1 MKKNLLFCINTM
13 LCAGALFAHETLQ
26 VNVRN
31 NGVER
36 FEQVVSRPITEEWL
50 QDNDKPFQVIETDDR
65 GNFLQEVPAVRD
77 KSGKQPIISWLMPG
91 ITESGAG
98 RHFQIKAVMPTLGWP
113 QTDLTC
119 EIRDGNIVIGTTYFQ
134 LEHPMKGHGGMPQN
148 IRYCSS
154 GYTDT
159 KAHLLDRVFNR
170 ETHMQYTIMADDAAT
185 AKVVFK
191 SPLRVVVEAH
201 TGYKSGM
208 NYAPDKLHAVYRYI
222 YKAYSPVVDVTV
234 DVERGD
240 GQPIEWNEL
249 HFLHLSRQDQYYTHF
264 VTGEP
269 MTIIPMRE
277 KGVKGPGIGAEDW
290 ALLSTNDE
298 AMGVS
303 GHRLSCWDASDE
315 FVYYVSHS
323 RQMMSVGQNKES
335 RSGSMYFGP
344 ASDDNEWFTR
354 WLGKDAKLK
363 IEAVNGGEAKVAA
376 TEEPSKSG
384 LALTSDQQIDTKDAR
399 LVFADASEGFAVK
412 GLVDKTTGT
421 RFFDTRPEYAGLWI
435 LEFRKLDIAKQKKN
449 GEGVVE
455 DPLYG
460 APAKDSL
467 PAIKLTNRDVA
478 QGVCEK
484 IINGLRFTWKNL
496 AIGDEKDVLDVFCDV
511 TWNEAE
517 AQFEFRISLANRSK
531 LYGLWTSEYPALGKV
546 FEPGEGD
553 ALLPGGNWGAR
564 LFKNNREGIGFMYPC
579 AVAPM
584 QFMAFNLGYTG
595 VYFAAHDGAARPKR
609 LLVSSKQDIA
619 FQTYAENM
627 GQPGAS
633 FATDF
638 PVVLSLYHGDWW
650 KAAKK
655 YRKWAIQQ
663 PWTAKGPIA
672 QRTDF
677 PKRFIDN
684 GFWMCLNGEPKNVE
698 KTLVDLDERVN
709 GRVPF
714 ATHWYSWHKIPFDHS
729 YPNYFPTKEGFA
741 ETTAR
746 MKEKGQMIMPYIN
759 GRLWDMDIDS
769 FPTEGIKSAAKNEK
783 GEPYIEIY
791 ASKRRL
797 VPNCPFTKQWQN
809 KIQEICSRLMNECG
823 VNGIYL
829 DQIGAAAPKLCFDPT
844 HNHPIGGGRHW
855 CDGYRAMLTPIKQMA
870 AEKGVTLTTENIAEP
885 YMDNIDGFL
894 TWVQRNQEDV
904 PAMTAVYSGY
914 AIYFTSPMYAQDDFA
929 AFRACQG
936 RDFLWGCQLGWNGEW
951 IMDAKHNDHLEYLIR
966 LGSLQKAAKEFMVL
980 GELLS
985 EVPNAVQTE
994 PFTTTWNLRS
1004 PHNVTLPSVQ
1014 STLWK
1019 NPQGDFLMAIVN
1031 YSDNYQTFICNN
1043 VPFANLENLS
1053 EVSRLNEH
1061 GEVLLG
1067 FAEKIIEWRQPLKP
1081 QEICLLTFRAAKR
1094 SPKKLVS
1101 ILKDQMKHLE
1111 DSELKDSVAYC
1122 LFKENGGANFRLK
1135 QSTQTVVH
1143 GEPLILDYEWTRGKK
1158 DGKTIVTYPNGKEG
1172 FVLFEKVKKDEGRLV
1187 IGRKIMDCWD
1197 ENGEFSLQGKD
1208 ILLTMKGCD
1217 GYERIPLNVVVKPKL
1232 EVKLG
1237 GVPKVH
1243 GGETFILHASV
1254 TNNSRYA
1261 QSARILVNLPEGWKA
1276 EPSNAFDVTRLKSG
1290 GRTSVALKVTVPERA
1305 AAGQTKITAAVMTDS
1320 AMTMVPVQKS
1330 RPRLAAKRFSGNAE
1344 DMETWPSSD
1353 WTSVGAPLMETVKV
1367 EKDYGGADD
1376 LSGRVRALWDD
1387 TNLYIVAEVTDDI
1400 FHLPPKTPEVWTG
1413 DCVQLAFRSNGMNKN
1428 SNYDGRETEFAL
1440 ADGTDGPFV
1449 FKWEA
1454 LGVGD
1459 VMKSAKISVKHDGNL
1474 TTYRAVIP
1482 WKEFGIQKPA
1492 RGLRIPFSFTLMDND
1507 GKGFHG
1513 YCEWT
1518 PGICDGKDSSQFG
1531 WMILD

>member
-1 MKKNLLFCINTM
+1 MKKNLLFCLNTM
-13 LCAGALFAHETLQ
+13 LCAGALFAQEALQ

-36 FEQVVSRPITEEWL
+36 FAQVVSMPVTEEWL
-50 QDNDKPFQVIETDDR
+50 QDGSQVIETDDR
-65 GNFLQEVPAVRD
+65 GNILDESGAVLDR
-77 KSGKQPIISWLMPG
+77 SGKQPVVSWLMYG
-91 ITESGAG
+91 ITEAGAV
-98 RHFQIKAVMPTLGWP
+98 RHFQIRNIGVNPP

-119 EIRDGNIVIGTTYFQ
+119 EERDGKIVIGTTYFQ

-148 IRYCSS
+148 IRYGSS

-170 ETHMQYTIMADDAAT
+170 ETHSQYTIMADDDAT

-201 TGYKSGM
+201 TGYKGGGS
-208 NYAPDKLHAVYRYI
+208 YAPDNLHAVYRYI
-222 YKAYSPVVDVTV
+222 YTAYSPVVDVTV
-234 DVERGD
+234 DVERGE
-240 GQPIEWNEL
+240 GPAIEWNEL
-249 HFLHLSRQDQYYTHF
+249 HFLHLSRQDKYYTHF

-269 MTIIPMRE
+269 MRVLPMRE
-277 KGVKGPGIGAEDW
+277 KGVKGEGIGAEDW
-290 ALLSTNDE
+290 AVLSTNDE

-303 GHRLSCWDASDE
+303 GHRLTCWDASDE
-315 FVYYVSHS
+315 FVYYVSNS
-323 RQMMSVGQNKES
+323 RQAMSVGQKSES
-335 RSGSMYFGP
+335 RSGSLYFGP

-363 IEAVNGGEAKVAA
+363 IETVNGGEAKAA
-376 TEEPSKSG
+376 QQQTAEARPWPES
-384 LALTSDQQIDTKDAR
+384 AQQIDVKDAR
-399 LVFADASEGFAVK
+399 LVFADASEGFACQ
-412 GLVDKTTGT
+412 GLVDKTNGT
-421 RFFDTRPEYAGLWI
+421 RFFDVRPEYAGLWV
-435 LEFRKLDIAKQKKN
+435 LEFRKLDIAKQTKN

-467 PAIKLTNRDVA
+467 PTVKLTNRSVG

-484 IINGLRFTWKNL
+484 IDNGLRFTWKNQ
-496 AIGDEKDVLDVFCDV
+496 AIGDEKDVLDVICDV

-517 AQFEFRISLANRSK
+517 KQFEFRMSLANRSK
-531 LYGLWTSEYPALGKV
+531 NYGLWTSEYPALGQV
-546 FEPGEGD
+546 FEPGKGD

-564 LFKNNREGIGFMYPC
+564 LFKNNREGVGFMYPC

-584 QFMAFNLGYTG
+584 QFMAFNLGDTG
-595 VYFAAHDGAARPKR
+595 VYFAAHDSAARPKR
-609 LLVSSKQDIA
+609 LLVSSKQDISY
-619 FQTYAENM
+619 QTFAENM
-627 GQPGAS
+627 GQPGAA

-650 KAAKK
+650 QAAKK
-655 YRKWAIQQ
+655 YRKWALQQ

-672 QRTDF
+672 QRKDF
-677 PKRFIDN
+677 PQRFIDN
-684 GFWMCLNGEPKNVE
+684 GFWMCLGGEPKNVE
-698 KTLVDLDERVN
+698 KTLVELDKRVN

-714 ATHWYSWHKIPFDHS
+714 ATHWYNWHKIPFDHS
-729 YPNYFPTKEGFA
+729 YPNYFPTKDGFA

-746 MKEKGQMIMPYIN
+746 MKEKGQLIMPYIN

-791 ASKRRL
+791 GSKRRL

-855 CDGYRAMLTPIKQMA
+855 CDGYRAMLTPIKEMA
-870 AEKGVTLTTENIAEP
+870 AAKGVTLTTENIAEP

-914 AIYFTSPMYAQDDFA
+914 AIYFTSPMYAEDDFD

-951 IMDAKHNDHLEYLIR
+951 IMDAKHNNHLEYLIR

-980 GELLS
+980 GELLG
-985 EVPNAVQTE
+985 EVPNYVAT
-994 PFTTTWNLRS
+994 PDFTTTWHLRS
-1004 PHNVTLPSVQ
+1004 PHNVTLKSVQ

-1019 NPQGDFLMAIVN
+1019 NPQGDLLMAIVN
-1031 YSDNYQTFICNN
+1031 YSDSYQTFTCKD
-1043 VPFANLENLS
+1043 VPLAYVENLC
-1053 EVSRLNEH
+1053 EVSRLNEQ

-1067 FAEKIIEWRQPLKP
+1067 FAEKSIKWNQPLQP
-1081 QEICLLTFRAAKR
+1081 REICLLTFRAAKR
-1094 SPKKLVS
+1094 SPENLAS

-1111 DSELKDSVAYC
+1111 DPELKDSVAYR
-1122 LFKENGGANFRLK
+1122 LFKEYGGAYFCLP
-1135 QSTQTVVH
+1135 QFQTVQTVVH
-1143 GEPLILDYEWTRGKK
+1143 GEPLILKCTAISAKK
-1158 DGKTIVTYPNGKEG
+1158 GSKTIVTYPNGQQETIQFDKDDQVKE
-1172 FVLFEKVKKDEGRLV
+1172 FDVEL
-1187 IGRKIMDCWD
+1187 DCWD
-1197 ENGEFSLQGKD
+1197 KNGEFSLPGKD

-1217 GYERIPLNVVVKPKL
+1217 GYEKIPLNVVVKPKL

-1243 GGETFILHASV
+1243 GGETFILHTSV
-1254 TNNSRYA
+1254 KNNSRYA
-1261 QSARILVNLPEGWKA
+1261 QSARILVELPEGWKA

-1290 GRTSVALKVTVPERA
+1290 GRKSVAMKVTVPERA
-1305 AAGQTKITAAVMTDS
+1305 AAGQTKLTASVVTDT

-1330 RPRLAAKRFSGNAE
+1330 RPQLAAKRFNGNAE
-1344 DMETWPSSD
+1344 DMDKWPDSD
-1353 WTSVGAPLMETVKV
+1353 WTAVGGKLSETVKV
-1367 EKDYGGADD
+1367 EKDYGGEDD
-1376 LSGRVRALWDD
+1376 QSGRLRCLWDD
-1387 TNLYIVAEVTDDI
+1387 ANLYIVAEVKDNI
-1400 FHLPPKTPEVWTG
+1400 FEYPPKSPEVWLG
-1413 DCVQLAFRSNGMNKN
+1413 DCVQLAFRNGPMNKN
-1428 SNYDGRETEFAL
+1428 ANYDGRETEFAL
-1440 ADGTDGPFV
+1440 ADGKDGAFV
-1449 FKWEA
+1449 FRWEA

-1459 VMKSAKISVKHDGNL
+1459 VMKNARISVSHDGNL

-1482 WKEFGIQKPA
+1482 WKQINIQNPA
-1492 RGLRIPFSFTLMDND
+1492 RGQRIPFSFTLMDND

-1518 PGICDGKDSSQFG
+1518 RGICEGKDSSQFG
-1531 WMILD
+1531 WLILE

>member
-1 MKKNLLFCINTM
+1 MKKNLLFCIKTM
-13 LCAGALFAHETLQ
+13 LCAGALLAQEALQ

-31 NGVER
+31 NGTER
-36 FEQVVSRPITEEWL
+36 FEQVVSRPVEEQWL
-50 QDNDKPFQVIETDDR
+50 LDGDKPFQVIEMDDR

-77 KSGKQPIISWLMPG
+77 KSGGQPVISWLMPG
-91 ITESGAG
+91 VTESGAA
-98 RHFQIKAVMPTLGWP
+98 RYFQIKATMPTLDWP

-119 EIRDGNIVIGTTYFQ
+119 EERDGCIVIGTTYFQ
-134 LEHPMKGHGGMPQN
+134 LEHPLKGHGGMPQN

-170 ETHMQYTIMADDAAT
+170 ETHSQYTIMADDEAT

-191 SPLRVVVEAH
+191 SPLRVVVEAK

-208 NYAPDKLHAVYRYI
+208 NYSPDKLHAVYRYT
-222 YKAYSPVVDVTV
+222 YTAYSPVVDVTV
-234 DVERGD
+234 DIERGD
-240 GQPIEWNEL
+240 GQPVEWNEL
-249 HFLHLSRQDQYYTHF
+249 HFLHLSRADKYYTHF

-269 MTIIPMRE
+269 MTVIPMRE
-277 KGVKGPGIGAEDW
+277 KGVKGPGIGAMDW
-290 ALLSTNDE
+290 GLLSTNDE

-303 GHRLSCWDASDE
+303 GQHLTCWDASDE

-323 RQMMSVGQNKES
+323 RHAMQTSQKSVS
-335 RSGSMYFGP
+335 RSGSLYFGP

-363 IEAVNGGEAKVAA
+363 IETVNGGEAKAAA

-384 LALTSDQQIDTKDAR
+384 LALTSDQQIETKDAR
-399 LVFADASEGFAVK
+399 LVFADASEGFACK
-412 GLVDKTTGT
+412 GLVDKTNGT
-421 RFFDTRPEYAGLWI
+421 RFFEDRPDYAGLWI
-435 LEFRKLDIAKQKKN
+435 LEFRQLDIAKQNKN

-467 PAIKLTNRDVA
+467 PAVKLTNRDVT

-484 IINGLRFTWKNL
+484 IINGLRFTWKNQ
-496 AIGDEKDVLDVFCDV
+496 AIGDEKDVLDVICDV
-511 TWNEAE
+511 TWNESE
-517 AQFEFRISLANRSK
+517 AQFEFRMSLANRSK
-531 LYGLWTSEYPALGKV
+531 TYGLWTSEYPALGQV
-546 FEPGEGD
+546 FEPGKGD

-564 LFKNNREGIGFMYPC
+564 LCKNRREGVGFMYPC

-584 QFMAFNLGYTG
+584 QFMAFNLGDTG
-595 VYFAAHDGAARPKR
+595 VYFGAEDSAARPKR
-609 LLVSSKQDIA
+609 LLVSSKLDIS

-627 GQPGAS
+627 GQPGAA

-638 PVVLSLYHGDWW
+638 PFVVSLYHGDWW
-650 KAAKK
+650 QAAKK
-655 YRKWAIQQ
+655 YRKWAIRQ

-684 GFWMCLNGEPKNVE
+684 GFWMCLGGEPKNVE
-698 KTLVDLDERVN
+698 KILVDLDKRVN

-714 ATHWYSWHKIPFDHS
+714 ATHWYNWHKIPFDHS
-729 YPNYFPTKEGFA
+729 YPNYFPTKDGFA

-746 MKEKGQMIMPYIN
+746 MKEKGQLIMPYIN

-769 FPTEGIKSAAKNEK
+769 FPTEGIKSAAKNEN

-797 VPNCPFTKQWQN
+797 VPNCPFTTLWQN
-809 KIQEICSRLMNECG
+809 KVQEICSRLMNECG

-855 CDGYRAMLTPIKQMA
+855 CDGYRAMLTPIKKMA

-885 YMDNIDGFL
+885 YMDNIDGYL

-914 AIYFTSPMYAQDDFA
+914 AIYFTSPMYAEDDFD

-951 IMDAKHNDHLEYLIR
+951 IMDTKHTNHLEYLIR

-980 GELLS
+980 GELLGD
-985 EVPNAVQTE
+985 VPNTVQTE
-994 PFTTTWNLRS
+994 PFTTTWHLRT

-1019 NPQGDFLMAIVN
+1019 NPQGDLLMAIVN
-1031 YSDNYQTFICNN
+1031 YSDNYQTFTCKN
-1043 VPFANLENLS
+1043 VPLAYVENLS

-1067 FAEKIIEWRQPLKP
+1067 FAEKSIEWTQPMKP
-1081 QEICLLTFRAAKR
+1081 QEICLLTFRPAKR
-1094 SPKKLVS
+1094 QPNDLKAILNDEFKS
-1101 ILKDQMKHLE
+1101 LKDN
-1111 DSELKDSVAYC
+1111 ELKDSVALC
-1122 LFKENGGANFRLK
+1122 LLRAYGGASIKLLD
-1135 QSTQTVVH
+1135 S
-1143 GEPLILDYEWTRGKK
+1143 PL
-1158 DGKTIVTYPNGKEG
+1158 TIVNGFEPTIIRYEVVGGDPNVETDLSLINYQQTITPSIENKIEYINITLWTDEEDGLSLKG
-1172 FVLFEKVKKDEGRLV
+1172 NDIVLTV
-1187 IGRKIMDCWD
+1187 
-1197 ENGEFSLQGKD
+1197 
-1208 ILLTMKGCD
+1208 KGCD

-1254 TNNSRYA
+1254 TNHSYYA
-1261 QSARILVNLPEGWKA
+1261 QSARILVNLPEGWKS
-1276 EPSNAFDVTRLKSG
+1276 EPSNAFDVRRLKSG
-1290 GRTSVALKVTVPERA
+1290 GRMSVALKVTVPERA
-1305 AAGQTKITAAVMTDS
+1305 AAGQTKITAAVLTDS
-1320 AMTMVPVQKS
+1320 TMTTIPVLKS
-1330 RPRLAAKRFSGNAE
+1330 RPRLAAKRFSGNVE
-1344 DMETWPSSD
+1344 DMDKWPGSD

-1376 LSGRVRALWDD
+1376 LSGRLRTLWDD
-1387 TNLYIVAEVTDDI
+1387 TNLYVVAEVKDDV
-1400 FHLPPKTPEVWTG
+1400 FTHPPKTPEVWTG
-1413 DCVQLAFRSNGMNKN
+1413 DCVQMAFRNNAMNKKP
-1428 SNYDGRETEFAL
+1428 NYDGRETEFAL
-1440 ADGTDGPFV
+1440 ADGKDGAFV

-1459 VMKSAKISVKHDGNL
+1459 VMKNAKISVKHDGNL

-1482 WKEFGIQKPA
+1482 WKEIGIANPA
-1492 RGLRIPFSFTLMDND
+1492 RGQRIPFSFTLMDSD

-1531 WMILD
+1531 WLILE

>member
-1 MKKNLLFCINTM
+1 MKKNLLVCLNTM
-13 LCAGALFAHETLQ
+13 LCAGALFAQEALQ

-31 NGVER
+31 NGAER
-36 FEQVVSRPITEEWL
+36 FEQIVSQPVTEQWL
-50 QDNDKPFQVIETDDR
+50 LEKKFQVIETDDR
-65 GNFLQEVPAVRD
+65 GNFLQETVAEID
-77 KSGKQPIISWLMPG
+77 KSGKQPVVTWLMPG
-91 ITESGAG
+91 ITEAG
-98 RHFQIKAVMPTLGWP
+98 SVRYFQFKATDKLSDLNLE
-113 QTDLTC
+113 TDLTC
-119 EIRDGNIVIGTTYFQ
+119 EERDGKIVIGTTYFQ

-148 IRYCSS
+148 IRYGSS

-170 ETHMQYTIMADDAAT
+170 ETHSQYTIMADDAAT
-185 AKVVFK
+185 AKVVFE
-191 SPLRVVVEAH
+191 SPLRVVVEAR

-222 YKAYSPVVDVTV
+222 YTAYSPVVDVTV
-234 DVERGD
+234 DIERGD

-249 HFLHLSRQDQYYTHF
+249 HFLHLSRQDKYYTHF

-323 RQMMSVGQNKES
+323 RQAMSVGQTSES
-335 RSGSMYFGP
+335 RAGSMYFGP

-363 IEAVNGGEAKVAA
+363 IETGNGAEAKAA

-384 LALTSDQQIDTKDAR
+384 LALTSAQQIETEDAR
-399 LVFADASEGFAVK
+399 LVFADASEGFACQ
-412 GLVDKTTGT
+412 GLVDKTNGT
-421 RFFDTRPEYAGLWI
+421 RFFDIRPEYAGLWI
-435 LEFRKLDIAKQKKN
+435 LEFRKLDITKQKKN

-460 APAKDSL
+460 APAQDSL
-467 PAIKLTNRDVA
+467 PAVKLTNRSVG

-484 IINGLRFTWKNL
+484 IDNGLRFIWKNQ
-496 AIGDEKDVLDVFCDV
+496 AIGDEKDVLDVTCDV
-511 TWNEAE
+511 TWNDAE
-517 AQFEFRISLANRSK
+517 KQFEFRMSLTNRSK
-531 LYGLWTSEYPALGKV
+531 NYGLWTSEYPSLGQV
-546 FEPGEGD
+546 FEPGKGD

-584 QFMAFNLGYTG
+584 QFMAFNIGNTG

-609 LLVSSKQDIA
+609 ILVSSKQDISY
-619 FQTYAENM
+619 QTYAENM
-627 GQPGAS
+627 GQPGAA

-650 KAAKK
+650 QAAKK
-655 YRKWAIQQ
+655 YRKWALQQ

-672 QRTDF
+672 QRKDF
-677 PKRFIDN
+677 PQRFIDN
-684 GFWMCLNGEPKNVE
+684 GFWMCLDGEPARVE
-698 KTLVDLDERVN
+698 KILNELDERVA

-714 ATHWYSWHKIPFDHS
+714 GTHWYSWHKIPFDHS
-729 YPNYFPTKEGFA
+729 YPNYFPTKDGFA

-746 MKEKGQMIMPYIN
+746 MKAKGQMIMPYIN

-791 ASKRRL
+791 GSKRRL
-797 VPNCPFTKQWQN
+797 VPNCPFTKQWQG

-844 HNHPIGGGRHW
+844 HNHPIGGGHHW
-855 CDGYRAMLTPIKQMA
+855 CDGYRAMLTPIKEMA
-870 AEKGVTLTTENIAEP
+870 AGKGVTLTTENIAEP
-885 YMDNIDGFL
+885 YMDNIDGYL

-914 AIYFTSPMYAQDDFA
+914 AIYFTSPMYAEDDFA

-936 RDFLWGCQLGWNGEW
+936 RDFLWGCQLGWNHEW

-966 LGSLQKAAKEFMVL
+966 LGALQKAAKEFMVL
-980 GELLS
+980 GELLG
-985 EVPNAVQTE
+985 EVPNAVETE
-994 PFTTTWNLRS
+994 SFTTTWHLRS

-1019 NPQGDFLMAIVN
+1019 NPQGDLLMAIVN
-1031 YSDNYQTFICNN
+1031 YSDSYQTFTCKN
-1043 VPFANLENLS
+1043 VPLAFVENLC

-1067 FAEKIIEWRQPLKP
+1067 FAEKAIDWTQPMQP
-1081 QEICLLTFRAAKR
+1081 QEICLLTFRPAKR
-1094 SPKKLVS
+1094 QPSELKNILNDEFKS
-1101 ILKDQMKHLE
+1101 LKDK
-1111 DSELKDSVAYC
+1111 ELKDSVALHLLRAY
-1122 LFKENGGANFRLK
+1122 GGASIKLLD
-1135 QSTQTVVH
+1135 S
-1143 GEPLILDYEWTRGKK
+1143 PL
-1158 DGKTIVTYPNGKEG
+1158 TIVNG
-1172 FVLFEKVKKDEGRLV
+1172 FEPTIIPYEVVGGNPDVETNLSLV
-1187 IGRKIMDCWD
+1187 NLQRTIVPSGPLTGRKINEITCMLWTD
-1197 ENGEFSLQGKD
+1197 EDDGLSLKGND
-1208 ILLTMKGCD
+1208 IVLTVKGCD

-1243 GGETFILHASV
+1243 GGETFILHVSV
-1254 TNNSRYA
+1254 TNHSYYR
-1261 QSARILVNLPEGWKA
+1261 QSGRVLVNLPEGWKA
-1276 EPSNAFDVTRLKSG
+1276 EPSNTFDVTRLKSG
-1290 GRTSVALKVTVPERA
+1290 GRKSVVMKVTVPERV
-1305 AAGQTKITAAVMTDS
+1305 AAGQTKITASVLTDS
-1320 AMTMVPVQKS
+1320 AMTTVPVQKS
-1330 RPRLAAKRFSGNAE
+1330 RPRLAAKRFNGNIE
-1344 DMETWPSSD
+1344 DMDKWPESD
-1353 WTSVGAPLMETVKV
+1353 WTSVGGKLTETVKV
-1367 EKDYGGADD
+1367 EKDYGGEDD
-1376 LSGRVRALWDD
+1376 LSGRLRCLWDD
-1387 TNLYIVAEVTDDI
+1387 VNLYIVAEVKDNI
-1400 FHLPPKTPEVWTG
+1400 FEYPPKTPEVWLG
-1413 DCVQLAFRSNGMNKN
+1413 DCIQLAFRSGPMNKN
-1428 SNYDGRETEFAL
+1428 ANYDGRETEFAL
-1440 ADGTDGPFV
+1440 ADGKDGAFV
-1449 FKWEA
+1449 FRWEA

-1459 VMKSAKISVKHDGNL
+1459 VMQNAKITVKHDGNL
-1474 TTYRAVIP
+1474 TTYRAIIP
-1482 WKEFGIQKPA
+1482 WKQINIQNPS
-1492 RGLRIPFSFTLMDND
+1492 RGQRIPFSFTLMDND

-1518 PGICDGKDSSQFG
+1518 RGICDGKDSSQFG
-1531 WMILD
+1531 WLILE